1 MADFGKKLGNNEKFT
16 SFSEAEQ
23 FMTKKIEG
31 KSEEKAAAKF
41 TSFGKRL
48 SWDDD
53 DGFSDLG
60 RKLQEM
66 SDKFN
71 QKLDIYDSN
80 IVTDRFTK

>member
-1 MADFGKKLGNNEKFT
+1 MANFGNILGSNEKFS
-16 SFSEAEQ
+16 SFSEAEK
-23 FMTKKIEG
+23 FMGKKIEG
-31 KSEEKAAAKF
+31 DNKEKMGPKF